1 MNFKPLFQELTPNV
15 EALTTTVGFNV
26 CYYAGADSAQVAAD
40 RARLVGHF
48 GVTDEQL
55 YVPRQTHTANV
66 ALAGEEPIDADVDA
80 LVSNRSGQVIG
91 INTADCVP
99 LLMADVAAGVIAAV
113 HCGWRGTVAGIA
125 EAAVARM
132 VALGAAVERIHAA
145 MGPCIGVEC
154 FEVGPEVAAQF
165 PPEVVERRAGWGKPH
180 VNLPLDV
187 ARRLRLAGLRA
198 ENIAMTQACSVCCHE
213 FYSVRRQ
220 GREIP
225 FRTFTAITLRR

>member
-1 MNFKPLFQELTPNV
+1 MNFKPLFTELTPNV

-26 CYYAGADSAQVAAD
+26 CYYAGADSAQVAAH
-40 RARLVGHF
+40 RARLAAHF
-48 GVTDEQL
+48 GVADGQIF
-55 YVPRQTHTANV
+55 VPRQTHTACV
-66 ALAGEEPIDADVDA
+66 ALAGEEPIDANVDA
-80 LVSNRSGQVIG
+80 LVSNRPGQVIG

-125 EAAVARM
+125 EAAAERI
-132 VALGAAVERIHAA
+132 VALGAAAERIHAA

-154 FEVGPEVAAQF
+154 FEVGEEVALQF
-165 PPEVVERRAGWGKPH
+165 SPEVVERRAGWGKPH

-187 ARRLRLAGLRA
+187 ARRLCSVGLRR
-198 ENIAMTQACSVCCHE
+198 EHIAMPPACSVCCPD

-220 GREIP
+220 GRDLP
-225 FRTFTAITLRR
+225 FRTFTAIALRP